1 MRETAG
7 QIPPRLSAEPS
18 ENSEQPLGE
27 LGNPDPISTSCDF
40 KQSLWLTGRFASLR
54 FTSLCFTSP
63 LSPLPRPPRRHLPEG
78 SALTTAGPG
87 GLCPSTGRGRGA
99 SRRLTGGRSS
109 PGRPGP
115 DPDRDPGPGP
125 DPDPG
130 PRRRGAPGSAS
141 PAARSE
147 ELQLRGGTGRGSEGQ
162 SPPG

>member
-18 ENSEQPLGE
+18 EDSEQPLGE

-40 KQSLWLTGRFASLR
+40 KRSLWLAGRFASLR
-54 FTSLCFTSP
+54 FALLHFASLPPAAAAPPPSP
-63 LSPLPRPPRRHLPEG
+63 RRLCPHHSGARGALPRRRPRPRSQ
-78 SALTTAGPG
+78 SAPD
-87 GLCPSTGRGRGA
+87 GRQ
-99 SRRLTGGRSS
+99 
-109 PGRPGP
+109 
-115 DPDRDPGPGP
+115 DRDPGPGP

-130 PRRRGAPGSAS
+130 PRRCGAPGSAS